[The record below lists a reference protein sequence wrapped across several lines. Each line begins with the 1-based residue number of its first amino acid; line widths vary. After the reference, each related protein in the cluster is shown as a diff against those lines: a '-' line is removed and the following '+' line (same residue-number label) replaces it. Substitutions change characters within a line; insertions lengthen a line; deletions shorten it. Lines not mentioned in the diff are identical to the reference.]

1 MKRIRLKIFS
11 YLLLSIIASSIIS
24 IQAEH
29 QTSLH
34 LDQCLQRSRQKIYKL
49 VLDNGF
55 TALLYQTQPESKS
68 PEVITSL
75 TFDVGSRDEKHGQ
88 FGFAHAVEHMIFKGT
103 EKMSELDL
111 KAIAEKFCIGSIGIG
126 YNAHTGLDATTYYFK
141 TDEKNWPVFVEIL
154 ADCMQ
159 NVSFTEH
166 HFASEIKAIVN
177 ELKMFSKDPRKLI
190 FNILGEE
197 LFASNHPY
205 HHPLTGFK
213 EDLLRASAADVKK
226 FYTKHYSPDKGLL
239 IVVGNV
245 EKEQFEKL
253 VRENFENIPASKN
266 KGKASSFLEFPE
278 QQLAQKKIVVRK
290 HIPAQIVAFTWK
302 TLQNNQ
308 ERTSVLAQD
317 FVKYVLQERLRP
329 LKDEHDLVLGIYAMG
344 DVARLG
350 GDLNII
356 VHPKD
361 EKNRSWFDSLFNGER
376 LVKRCKK
383 FVLKQL
389 NDLCSNGPTAQEL
402 LNYKRSSKTSLLAAL
417 EHNTAVA
424 SILDQSYFVHRNE
437 YQIFNDLEISD
448 ALDAPTIQAFCK
460 QYLTASRM
468 HTISFEPIK
477 DNEEKEWLA
486 FQKIIDAADDKLL
499 NQRIREAAVEEE
511 RLVHELPE
519 PELIDFELEKP
530 DLLFTLTNGLDVI
543 IRQKPNTP
551 FIALTCEFKNN
562 EKRSLYLDN
571 KNQGHIKKLAM
582 SLLNKGSDGFSKK
595 DHIDFFDK
603 LGASYNFG
611 PTGGYCSC
619 LLEDMNSILE
629 RFVHILTHPTFP
641 RSAFKQAVSNNVEM
655 IKQNQQREFHVAG
668 KIMGD
673 YLFKGYPWR
682 KTDEQSIQL
691 LESTWRHN
699 LFQFHKNYVAPK
711 EMFVTLVGDV
721 NRETIRTDLE
731 KIFGSWK
738 ADKHDDDSIG
748 FIVPEI
754 ESPAAQTINKEMP
767 KEMVILMLA
776 RLTTYADTDDD
787 LALDLLEQYLNKQI
801 FAIREQ
807 TGVFYGCHGSLTASS
822 FLTKGTAQIATML
835 VPQNIPL
842 AEKMLRAMLQSI
854 AESGIPEYD
863 LNIAKQ
869 TKRMSLAKSFA
880 TNGELCN
887 AYSFLIRNNKNWDY
901 FKDILERLNA
911 LTVQDVNA
919 VAKRYL
925 DPSTWT
931 TVKVGRLNHV
941 NSENVSGN
949 VPH

>member
-1 MKRIRLKIFS
+1 MNLSIFS
-11 YLLLSIIASSIIS
+11 CLLLIIITSSIIS
-24 IQAEH
+24 TQAEQ
-29 QTSLH
+29 QTNFH
-34 LDQCLQRSRQKIYKL
+34 LDQCLQRSRQKVHKL

-111 KAIAEKFCIGSIGIG
+111 QAIAEKFCIGSIGIG

-141 TDEKNWPVFVEIL
+141 TDEKNWPVFVGIL

-159 NVSFTEH
+159 NVSFAEH
-166 HFASEIKAIVN
+166 HFASEVKAIVN
-177 ELKMFSKDPRKLI
+177 ELKMYSKDPNRLI
-190 FNILGEE
+190 YNILGEE

-205 HHPLTGFK
+205 HHPLGGFK

-226 FYTKHYSPDKGLL
+226 FYTEHYSPDKGLF

-245 EKEQFEKL
+245 EKEQFERL
-253 VRENFENIPASKN
+253 VRENFENIPTLKN
-266 KGKASSFLEFPE
+266 NEQSSAFLDFPD
-278 QQLAQKKIVVRK
+278 QQLAQKKIVIRK

-308 ERTSVLAQD
+308 DRSSVIAQD

-329 LKDEHDLVLGIYAMG
+329 LKDEHDLVLGIYATG
-344 DVARLG
+344 YIARLG
-350 GDLNII
+350 GGLSI
-356 VHPKD
+356 VVNPKD

-376 LVKRCKK
+376 LIKRCKK
-383 FVLKQL
+383 FILEQL
-389 NDLCSNGPTAQEL
+389 NNLSLNGPTAQEL
-402 LNYKRSSKTSLLAAL
+402 SNYKRAAKISLLGAL

-424 SILDQSYFVHRNE
+424 SILEQSYFTHRDE
-437 YQIFNDLEISD
+437 YQIFNDLEFSD
-448 ALDAPTIQAFCK
+448 ALDACAIQTFCK
-460 QYLTASRM
+460 QYLTPSRM

-477 DNEEKEWLA
+477 GDEEKEWLE
-486 FQKIIDAADDKLL
+486 FQKIIDTADEKLL
-499 NQRIREAAVEEE
+499 NQRIRETAVEEE

-530 DLLFTLTNGLDVI
+530 DLQFTLANGLDVI
-543 IRQKPNTP
+543 IKQKPNTP

-562 EKRSLYLDN
+562 EKRSLYLDS
-571 KNQGHIKKLAM
+571 KNQEHIKTLAM
-582 SLLNKGSDGFSKK
+582 SLLIEGSDSFSKK
-595 DHIDFFDK
+595 DHIDFFDR
-603 LGASYNFG
+603 LGVSYNFG
-611 PTGGYCSC
+611 SAGGYCSC
-619 LLEDMNSILE
+619 LLEDINSVLE
-629 RFVHILTHPTFP
+629 RFVHILTRPTFP
-641 RSAFKQAVSNNVEM
+641 RSAFKQAVSNNIET
-655 IKQNQQREFHVAG
+655 IKQNQQREFYIAG
-668 KIMGD
+668 KAMGD

-682 KTDEQSIQL
+682 KNDEQSIQL

-699 LFQFHKNYVAPK
+699 LFQLHKRYVTPK
-711 EMFVTLVGDV
+711 EMFVTLVGDI
-721 NRETIRTDLE
+721 NKETIRTDLE
-731 KIFGSWK
+731 KVFGSWK
-738 ADKHDDDSIG
+738 AEKHDDDSIG
-748 FIVPEI
+748 FIIPEI
-754 ESPAAQTINKEMP
+754 DAPTGQTINKEMP
-767 KEMVILMLA
+767 KEMAILMLA

-807 TGVFYGCHGSLTASS
+807 TGVFYGCSGSLTASR
-822 FLTKGTAQIATML
+822 FLTKGAAQIATML
-835 VPQNIPL
+835 IPQNISL

-854 AESGIPEYD
+854 AQNGIPEYD

-869 TKRMSLAKSFA
+869 TKRMALAKSFA
-880 TNGELCN
+880 TNGALCK
-887 AYSFLIRNNKNWDY
+887 AYSFLIRNNKDWNY
-901 FKDILERLNA
+901 FEDILERLNA
-911 LTVQDVNA
+911 LTVQDVNE

-931 TVKVGRLNHV
+931 TVKVGRLNNV
-941 NSENVSGN
+941 NAENIPGN
-949 VPH
+949 LPH